1 MYVIEFAP
9 PMLGLEGSFNTVRL
23 GGTWA
28 KRLQDGEKVLLMDKP
43 KSLIFATAIVEGVI
57 VGKLHDVAVSHAALN
72 HNQKGMDAE
81 GAPERLMAA
90 MKKRYGPHKV
100 SDTSRVTAIYLR
112 VINEKDH
119 LP

>member
-9 PMLGLEGSFNTVRL
+9 PMSGLDGSFNTVRL

-28 KRLQDGEKVLLMDKP
+28 KRLQQGEKILLMDKP
-43 KSLIFATAIVEGVI
+43 KSSIFATAIVEGVI
-57 VGKLHDVAVSHAALN
+57 VGKLRDVAASHAAFN
-72 HNQKGMDAE
+72 HNQKGTDAE
-81 GAPERLMAA
+81 GAPERLMTA

-100 SDTSRVTAIYLR
+100 NDNSRVTAIYLR
-112 VINEKDH
+112 VIDEKDH